1 MAVKYPIISGN
12 WSNPLIWNGGT
23 LPTAADDVY
32 SNNQTVTVDVNPT
45 VLSIRNSPTTGVT
58 AGGGF
63 VLTNGV
69 TLSAT
74 SAGFVGYN
82 TSILVDFA
90 LNSPSSATILGN
102 ITPPSFVDSTPT
114 VRHTGTGT
122 LNVVGNS
129 FAISRSGASSILVSG
144 LGTLNFTGTLF
155 SSTSVAS
162 TSVGIRI
169 TGNCTVNVTGDL
181 IWQCVL
187 TGASNSPLILINS
200 AAILNVIGTVYG
212 GSSNGINSSGASRIV
227 VTGALI
233 AGVAVGQILGSSALV
248 STNNTSQIN
257 ILTGP
262 FVCHSSGIFPINV
275 YRMNYYRTIGSYFE
289 FRDETTNGALPPAA
303 PAPATRLVSPD
314 TVVDAPVQSDVR
326 EGVIYALG
334 TFTGTLAVPAP
345 GSVAL
350 GVATDDTVGT
360 AVLTPAAV
368 WDYATASITDVNSI
382 GARVKNTS
390 TVETTGEQLE
400 AFLNG

>member
-1 MAVKYPIISGN
+1 MAVRYAIATGN
-12 WSNPLIWNGGT
+12 WSNTAIWNGGT

-32 SNNQTVTVDVNPT
+32 ANNQTVTVDVNPT

-82 TSILVDFA
+82 NSILVDFA
-90 LNSPSSATILGN
+90 LGSPSSATILGN
-102 ITPPSFVDSTPT
+102 ITPPSFVDSAPT

-129 FAISRSGASSILVSG
+129 FANTRTGTSSILVSG
-144 LGTLNFTGTLF
+144 LGTLNFTGSLF
-155 SSTSVAS
+155 SSTGVS

-181 IWQCVL
+181 IWQSTS
-187 TGASNSPLILINS
+187 TGASNSPLILITS

-212 GSSNGINSSGASRIV
+212 GSSNGINSSGASIIV

-326 EGVIYALG
+326 EGVTYALG
-334 TFTGTLAVPAP
+334 SFTGTLAVPAP

-350 GVATDDTVGT
+350 GVPTDDTVGT

-368 WDYATASITDVNSI
+368 WDYATANITDVNSI